1 MESRKT
7 NNNKDTII
15 LVFTERLAELM
26 SSDDWA
32 KANFFP
38 ITNRIS
44 EIPMMD
50 DKFLDTYRKETG
62 KKESWRTRHGRKTYE
77 RG

>member
-7 NNNKDTII
+7 DNNKDII
-15 LVFTERLAELM
+15 IIAFTERLTETT
-26 SSDDWA
+26 SSDDFA

>member
-26 SSDDWA
+26 SSDDLA

-44 EIPMMD
+44 EMPMMD

-62 KKESWRTRHGRKTYE
+62 KKESWRTRHGRKTQE
-77 RG
+77 RR